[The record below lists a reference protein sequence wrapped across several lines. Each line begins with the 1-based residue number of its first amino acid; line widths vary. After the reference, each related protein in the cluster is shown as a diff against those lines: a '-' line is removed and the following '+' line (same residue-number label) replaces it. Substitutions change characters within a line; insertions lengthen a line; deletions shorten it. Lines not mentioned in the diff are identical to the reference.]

1 MGKFAVYFLII
12 LTLNLGI
19 AVATAQ
25 EDAFSNTEVPILSD
39 PSLITSDFP
48 LPSVPILADPSLITS
63 DFPIASSLILSDPSL
78 ITSDFTTAKS
88 PILSDSSFAQSW
100 L

>member
-1 MGKFAVYFLII
+1 MGKFGICFLVI

-25 EDAFSNTEVPILSD
+25 EDAFTNTQAPILSD

-48 LPSVPILADPSLITS
+48 LPSVP
-63 DFPIASSLILSDPSL
+63 ILSDPSL